1 MLRWNVL
8 IVIDMSEN
16 ITIDLLKIGDLV
28 YEEFQCAEEIFEFL
42 WLVLEIDLSLKI
54 VKALNVREGI
64 IINITIGEFL
74 YQYDNMTPL
83 QVIAR
88 L

>member
-1 MLRWNVL
+1 MT
-8 IVIDMSEN
+8 EN

-28 YEEFQCAEEIFEFL
+28 YEEFQCNEEIFEFL
-42 WLVLEIDLSLKI
+42 WLILEIDQTLRI

-64 IINITIGEFL
+64 IVDITIGEFL